1 MKKEHKP
8 IWTKEQQ
15 AAGEQMGKAWE
26 EFFSA
31 SEKTKETSE
40 LPILSRPEE
49 KKIAAIQA
57 RHEAELMRYPN
68 VVGVAEGITTKRGK
82 PTGET
87 CLVVYVERKVPKSK
101 LKKGEILPR
110 KIEGVPVDVV
120 EVGKVEPLTV

>member
-1 MKKEHKP
+1 MKKELKP

-15 AAGEQMGKAWE
+15 AGGEQMRKAWE

-31 SEKTKETSE
+31 AQKTKETSE

-49 KKIAAIQA
+49 QKIATIRA

-68 VVGVAEGITTKRGK
+68 VVGVAEGFRTKRGK
-82 PTGET
+82 PTSMP
-87 CLVVYVERKVPKSK
+87 CLVVYVERKIPKSK
-101 LKKGEILPR
+101 LSKGEILPR

-120 EVGKVEPLTV
+120 EVGKVEPLPA